1 MGKIK
6 PYFQLPPAAS
16 AVRFSWRMDIW
27 RMDMMIEKQQKMS
40 INYHKKIFK
49 SIANTGN
56 GEVGEQT
63 LFHYQQQGNV
73 VWAEYSGG
81 AIVKGFL
88 VAKVIEN
95 DALDMRY
102 QHINITGEIMTG
114 LCLSRPE
121 ILPDGRIRLH
131 EKWRWTSGDLSS
143 GKSIIEEI
151 IQ

>member
-1 MGKIK
+1 
-6 PYFQLPPAAS
+6 
-16 AVRFSWRMDIW
+16 
-27 RMDMMIEKQQKMS
+27 MS
-40 INYHKKIFK
+40 INYHQKNFK
-49 SIANTGN
+49 SISNTDN

-81 AIVKGFL
+81 AILKGFL

-102 QHINITGEIMTG
+102 EHINTAGEIMTG
-114 LCLSRPE
+114 VCLSTPE
-121 ILPDGRIRLH
+121 ILPDCRIRLH
-131 EKWRWTSGDLSS
+131 EKWQWTSGDLSS
-143 GKSIIEEI
+143 GESIIEEI